1 MVKKVTIRTF
11 LKKKREGEKITML
24 TAYDYPSA
32 RILDRAGIDAIL
44 VGDSLGMV
52 IQGHETTLP
61 VTVDE
66 MLYHVKAVRRGVER
80 AMVIADMPFLSYQTG
95 RDDAIYNAGLML
107 KEGGADAVKLEGG
120 ERVAGLVEDLVGI
133 GIPVMGHIGLT
144 PQSVNVLGGYRVQGK
159 TGEDIDRLRRDAKAL
174 EDAGVFAI
182 VLESVPVEVAKEI
195 TDMLKIPTIG
205 IGAGP
210 HTDGQVLVFH
220 DYLGIFEDIKPRFVK
235 RYRELGQEILS
246 ATREYIEDVKSGRFP
261 APEHCFYLEKKTSQE
276 D

>member
-1 MVKKVTIRTF
+1 MVKKVTVRTF
-11 LKKKREGEKITML
+11 LKKKKDGEKITML

-32 RILDRAGIDAIL
+32 KILDQAGIDAIL

-61 VTVDE
+61 VTVEDV
-66 MLYHVKAVRRGVER
+66 LYHVKAVKRGVKR
-80 AMVIADMPFLSYQTG
+80 AMIIADMPFLSYQT
-95 RDDAIYNAGLML
+95 DVADAIYNAGLML

-120 ERVAGLVEDLVGI
+120 ERVASLVNELVSI

-144 PQSVNVLGGYRVQGK
+144 PQSVNVFGGYRVQGK
-159 TGEDIDRLRRDAKAL
+159 TAEDIERLKRDAKAL
-174 EDAGVFAI
+174 QDAGVFSI
-182 VLESVPVEVAKEI
+182 VLESVPVEVAKDI

-210 HTDGQVLVFH
+210 YTDGQVLVFH
-220 DYLGIFEDIKPRFVK
+220 DFLGIFEDIKPKFVK
-235 RYRELGQEILS
+235 RYRELGREILN
-246 ATREYIEDVKSGRFP
+246 ATREYIEDVKNGKFP
-261 APEHCFYLEKKTSQE
+261 APEHSFYLEKK

>member
-1 MVKKVTIRTF
+1 MKKVTIRTF
-11 LKKKREGEKITML
+11 IKKKREGEKITML

-32 RILDRAGIDAIL
+32 KLLDEAGIDAIL

-61 VTVDE
+61 VRVE
-66 MLYHVKAVRRGVER
+66 EVLYHVKAVRRGAKR
-80 AMVIADMPFLSYQTG
+80 AMVIADMPFLSYQVSEVE
-95 RDDAIYNAGLML
+95 AIKNAGLML

-120 ERVAGLVEDLVGI
+120 CLVADLVKKLVDI

-144 PQSVNVLGGYRVQGK
+144 PQLVHVIGGYRVQGR
-159 TGEDIDRLRRDAKAL
+159 TRDDIRRLKEDAKIL
-174 EDAGVFAI
+174 EESGVFSV

-195 TDMLKIPTIG
+195 TESLSIPTIG

-210 HTDGQVLVFH
+210 YTDGQVLVFH
-220 DYLGIFEDIKPRFVK
+220 DYLGLFEDIKPRFVK
-235 RYRELGQEILS
+235 HYRELGKEIIQ
-246 ATREYIEDVKSGRFP
+246 ATREYIEDVKSGKFP
-261 APEHCFYLEKKTSQE
+261 APEHSFFLDKLKK

>member
-1 MVKKVTIRTF
+1 MVKKVTVRTF
-11 LKKKREGEKITML
+11 LKKKRDGEKITML

-32 RILDRAGIDAIL
+32 KILDQAGIDAIL

-66 MLYHVKAVRRGVER
+66 MLYHVKAVKRGVKR
-80 AMVIADMPFLSYQTG
+80 AMIIADMPFLSYQTG
-95 RDDAIYNAGLML
+95 MDEAIYNAGLML

-120 ERVAGLVEDLVGI
+120 ERIARLIEELVSI

-144 PQSVNVLGGYRVQGK
+144 PQSVNVFGGYRVQGK
-159 TGEDIDRLRRDAKAL
+159 TEEDIERLKNDARAL
-174 EDAGVFAI
+174 EQAGVFSI

-195 TDMLKIPTIG
+195 TEMLDVPTIG

-210 HTDGQVLVFH
+210 YTDGQVLVFH
-220 DYLGIFEDIKPRFVK
+220 DFLGIFEDIKPRFVK
-235 RYRELGQEILS
+235 RYRELGQEILT
-246 ATREYIEDVKSGRFP
+246 ATKEYIDDVKKGRFP
-261 APEHCFYLEKKTSQE
+261 APEHSFYLEKK